1 MTPRAESSTEVA
13 RNACMAP
20 DGRGAVVRR
29 GRLVGGSDEAA
40 LDNTWLGASGVPAE
54 ATGVVRDEAARG
66 AGGTPCAAASRV
78 PMTPAASRVTG
89 GEVWPVIASAE
100 GVRVG

>member
-29 GRLVGGSDEAA
+29 WRLVGGSDVAS
-40 LDNTWLGASGVPAE
+40 LDNTGLKAPGVPAE
-54 ATGVVRDEAARG
+54 ATGVERGEAATG

-78 PMTPAASRVTG
+78 PMTPAAARVTG
-89 GEVWPVIASAE
+89 GEV
-100 GVRVG
+100 